1 MSRRRFLAI
10 IMSVFMILSLL
21 PATVFAETS
30 KALDGQLKIQGLAAA
45 GTVLSADLK
54 GIKTEGVTEDSVSY
68 EWFRKTPEDE
78 KKEQQGEKP
87 ELKQLGKE
95 KTYTI
100 VKDDVDSKIV
110 LTITGLEDK
119 GFSGSLTATTATV
132 AETVEAA
139 EQNQAK
145 TEPNIEDMGENE
157 SQDANAAE
165 ETSEE
170 TPEIPEAKGED
181 EAGSES
187 VDGIP
192 AATEDTEA
200 SQPEQYEQDT
210 EEEPSLNEYQEEL
223 YPEEG
228 NESSEAADDVENT
241 EDTENAA
248 DDEQTSG
255 DAGSSSVDGIPAATE
270 DGTYGEVVPEDT
282 EEKSCQAEA
291 EVGDGS
297 SDVLN
302 FGNVVPGQED
312 ELAQYITIK
321 NTGTE
326 TLNFVGISPEHFA
339 VQDITEPLEAGQ
351 SVQVW
356 IAPRVGTQPGTYD
369 DTITYQTEEGA
380 EASFKAQM
388 TITEEAPED
397 TPTPEPTQIPEDTPT
412 PEPTQ
417 IPEDTPMPEP
427 TQIPEDTPTPEPTQI
442 PEDTPT
448 PEPTQIPLESK
459 VSSDMDEADFG
470 SVVEGYTEAPQAK
483 TATLTNEGNADAV
496 LSDVFSDQGEIRY
509 FDISLSSQ
517 QIAANGGTAAFSVRP
532 KNNLTA
538 GTYTESFTITDTTS
552 GQNIVITAS
561 VTVDTAK
568 HSLGISTGTLDF
580 ASAKKGY
587 SGIGGQQVTVTNNGN
602 VTETLIQP
610 TAKYF
615 TVTAASGLT
624 IQPGET
630 AVFTV
635 TPASGLDVNS
645 YQETIKISS
654 EATETAFDAYFQVLK
669 GTVSLTKIQNPSDIS
684 GIANGTA
691 KDAQKLQMPSVVVIE
706 TTGGKAKAKV
716 TWDVQNC
723 SYKVSDTAAQSFTV
737 KGSVTLPDGVD
748 NDNKVELA
756 AYVKVNVE
764 AYAPK
769 KASADDNKIT
779 GIEHNGVYT
788 TQSKIS
794 FTAVG
799 AGMDNSSPK
808 KGDIRYIPLNWTV
821 INTNTWDR
829 APYTACFGLA
839 KSGDY
844 TLKVVFQQQQY
855 NGESWKNTDA
865 QDTKQVAFS
874 ITKAKVTAPG
884 TNVTPTAN
892 QKKSVRTNDA
902 TVILPFVIVLLIAV
916 GAICGIIYYKKKKK

>member
-139 EQNQAK
+139 EQNQTK
-145 TEPNIEDMGENE
+145 TELNTEDMGENE
-157 SQDANAAE
+157 SQDANASE

-170 TPEIPEAKGED
+170 TLEIPEAKEED

-192 AATEDTEA
+192 AATEDTET
-200 SQPEQYEQDT
+200 SQPEQYEQNT

-223 YPEEG
+223 YPEES
-228 NESSEAADDVENT
+228 NESSEDVENT
-241 EDTENAA
+241 ENAA
-248 DDEQTSG
+248 DNEQTSG
-255 DAGSSSVDGIPAATE
+255 DAGSSSVEGIPAATE
-270 DGTYGEVVPEDT
+270 DGTYGEGDSIPEDT
-282 EEKSCQAEA
+282 DEKAYQAEA

-312 ELAQYITIK
+312 DLAQYITIK

-356 IAPRVGTQPGTYD
+356 IAPRVGTQPGTYE

-380 EASFKAQM
+380 EASFQAQM

-397 TPTPEPTQIPEDTPT
+397 TLTPEPTQIPEDTPT

-417 IPEDTPMPEP
+417 V
-427 TQIPEDTPTPEPTQI
+427 PEDTPTPEPTQV

-448 PEPTQIPLESK
+448 PEPTQVPLESK
-459 VSSDMDEADFG
+459 VRSDMVEADFG

-509 FDISLSSQ
+509 FDVSLSSQ
-517 QIAANGGTAAFSVRP
+517 QISANGGTAAFSV
-532 KNNLTA
+532 
-538 GTYTESFTITDTTS
+538 
-552 GQNIVITAS
+552 Q
-561 VTVDTAK
+561 
-568 HSLGISTGTLDF
+568 
-580 ASAKKGY
+580 
-587 SGIGGQQVTVTNNGN
+587 IG
-602 VTETLIQP
+602 
-610 TAKYF
+610 
-615 TVTAASGLT
+615 
-624 IQPGET
+624 
-630 AVFTV
+630 
-635 TPASGLDVNS
+635 
-645 YQETIKISS
+645 
-654 EATETAFDAYFQVLK
+654 
-669 GTVSLTKIQNPSDIS
+669 
-684 GIANGTA
+684 
-691 KDAQKLQMPSVVVIE
+691 
-706 TTGGKAKAKV
+706 
-716 TWDVQNC
+716 
-723 SYKVSDTAAQSFTV
+723 
-737 KGSVTLPDGVD
+737 
-748 NDNKVELA
+748 
-756 AYVKVNVE
+756 
-764 AYAPK
+764 
-769 KASADDNKIT
+769 
-779 GIEHNGVYT
+779 
-788 TQSKIS
+788 
-794 FTAVG
+794 
-799 AGMDNSSPK
+799 
-808 KGDIRYIPLNWTV
+808 
-821 INTNTWDR
+821 R
-829 APYTACFGLA
+829 AH
-839 KSGDY
+839 
-844 TLKVVFQQQQY
+844 V
-855 NGESWKNTDA
+855 
-865 QDTKQVAFS
+865 
-874 ITKAKVTAPG
+874 
-884 TNVTPTAN
+884 
-892 QKKSVRTNDA
+892 
-902 TVILPFVIVLLIAV
+902 
-916 GAICGIIYYKKKKK
+916 

>member
-139 EQNQAK
+139 EQNQTK
-145 TEPNIEDMGENE
+145 TELNTEDMGENE
-157 SQDANAAE
+157 SQDANASE

-170 TPEIPEAKGED
+170 TLEIPEAKEED

-192 AATEDTEA
+192 AATEDTET
-200 SQPEQYEQDT
+200 SQPEQYEQNT

-223 YPEEG
+223 YPEES
-228 NESSEAADDVENT
+228 NESSEDV
-241 EDTENAA
+241 ENAA
-248 DDEQTSG
+248 DNEQTSG
-255 DAGSSSVDGIPAATE
+255 DAGSSSVEGIPAATE
-270 DGTYGEVVPEDT
+270 DGTYGEGDSIPEDT
-282 EEKSCQAEA
+282 DEKAYQAEA

-356 IAPRVGTQPGTYD
+356 IAPRVGTQSGTYD

-380 EASFKAQM
+380 EASFQAQM
-388 TITEEAPED
+388 TITEEGAENTPTQAPENTPTPEPTQIPEDTPTPEPTQVPED

-417 IPEDTPMPEP
+417 V
-427 TQIPEDTPTPEPTQI
+427 
-442 PEDTPT
+442 
-448 PEPTQIPLESK
+448 PLESK
-459 VSSDMDEADFG
+459 VRSDMAEADFG

-509 FDISLSSQ
+509 FDVSLSSQ
-517 QIAANGGTAAFSVRP
+517 QISANGGIAAFSVRP
-532 KNNLTA
+532 KNNLSA
-538 GTYTESFTITDTTS
+538 GTYTESFKKTKTTTR
-552 GQNIVITAS
+552 QKN
-561 VTVDTAK
+561 
-568 HSLGISTGTLDF
+568 F
-580 ASAKKGY
+580 
-587 SGIGGQQVTVTNNGN
+587 
-602 VTETLIQP
+602 
-610 TAKYF
+610 
-615 TVTAASGLT
+615 LT
-624 IQPGET
+624 
-630 AVFTV
+630 
-635 TPASGLDVNS
+635 
-645 YQETIKISS
+645 
-654 EATETAFDAYFQVLK
+654 
-669 GTVSLTKIQNPSDIS
+669 
-684 GIANGTA
+684 
-691 KDAQKLQMPSVVVIE
+691 PSVPGV
-706 TTGGKAKAKV
+706 KANH
-716 TWDVQNC
+716 TR
-723 SYKVSDTAAQSFTV
+723 
-737 KGSVTLPDGVD
+737 
-748 NDNKVELA
+748 
-756 AYVKVNVE
+756 
-764 AYAPK
+764 
-769 KASADDNKIT
+769 
-779 GIEHNGVYT
+779 GI
-788 TQSKIS
+788 
-794 FTAVG
+794 
-799 AGMDNSSPK
+799 
-808 KGDIRYIPLNWTV
+808 
-821 INTNTWDR
+821 
-829 APYTACFGLA
+829 
-839 KSGDY
+839 
-844 TLKVVFQQQQY
+844 
-855 NGESWKNTDA
+855 
-865 QDTKQVAFS
+865 
-874 ITKAKVTAPG
+874 
-884 TNVTPTAN
+884 
-892 QKKSVRTNDA
+892 
-902 TVILPFVIVLLIAV
+902 
-916 GAICGIIYYKKKKK
+916 

>member
-30 KALDGQLKIQGLAAA
+30 KTLDGQLKIQGLAAA

-110 LTITGLEDK
+110 LTITALEDK

-139 EQNQAK
+139 EQNQTK
-145 TEPNIEDMGENE
+145 TELNTEDMGENG
-157 SQDANAAE
+157 SQDANASE

-170 TPEIPEAKGED
+170 TLEIPEAKEED

-192 AATEDTEA
+192 AATEDTET
-200 SQPEQYEQDT
+200 SQPEQYEQNT
-210 EEEPSLNEYQEEL
+210 EEEPSLNEYHEEL

-228 NESSEAADDVENT
+228 NESSEEAEDVENT

-248 DDEQTSG
+248 DHEQTSG
-255 DAGSSSVDGIPAATE
+255 DAGSSSVEGIPAATE
-270 DGTYGEVVPEDT
+270 DGTYGEGDTIPEDT
-282 EEKSCQAEA
+282 DEKAYQAEA

-417 IPEDTPMPEP
+417 APENTP
-427 TQIPEDTPTPEPTQI
+427 TQV
-442 PEDTPT
+442 
-448 PEPTQIPLESK
+448 PLESK
-459 VSSDMDEADFG
+459 VRSDMAEADFG

-509 FDISLSSQ
+509 FDVSLSSQ
-517 QIAANGGTAAFSVRP
+517 QISANGGTAAFSVRP
-532 KNNLTA
+532 KNNLSA

-552 GQNIVITAS
+552 GQNIVLTAS

-568 HSLGISTGTLDF
+568 HSLGISTDTLDF

-615 TVTAASGLT
+615 TVTASSALT
-624 IQPGET
+624 IQPGKT

-635 TPASGLDVNS
+635 TPTSGLDVNS

-669 GTVSLTKIQNPSDIS
+669 GTVSLTKIQNPLDIS

-691 KDAQKLQMPSVVVIE
+691 KDAQKLQLPSVVVIE

-716 TWDVQNC
+716 AWDVQNC

-737 KGSVTLPDGVD
+737 KGAVTLPDGVD

-764 AYAPK
+764 AYTPK

-821 INTNTWDR
+821 INTNTWDE

-874 ITKAKVTAPG
+874 IAKAKVTAPG

>member
-30 KALDGQLKIQGLAAA
+30 KTLDGQLKIQGLAAA

-110 LTITGLEDK
+110 LTITALEDK

-139 EQNQAK
+139 EQNQTK
-145 TEPNIEDMGENE
+145 TELNTEDMGENG
-157 SQDANAAE
+157 SQDANASE

-170 TPEIPEAKGED
+170 TLEIPEAKEED

-192 AATEDTEA
+192 AATEDTET
-200 SQPEQYEQDT
+200 SQPEQYEQNT
-210 EEEPSLNEYQEEL
+210 EEEPSLNEYHEEL

-228 NESSEAADDVENT
+228 NESSEEAEDVENT
-241 EDTENAA
+241 ENAA
-248 DDEQTSG
+248 DNEQTSG
-255 DAGSSSVDGIPAATE
+255 DAGSSSVEGIPAATE
-270 DGTYGEVVPEDT
+270 DGTYGEGDTIPEDT
-282 EEKSCQAEA
+282 DEKAYQAEA

-417 IPEDTPMPEP
+417 APENTP
-427 TQIPEDTPTPEPTQI
+427 TQV
-442 PEDTPT
+442 
-448 PEPTQIPLESK
+448 PLESK
-459 VSSDMDEADFG
+459 VRSDMAEADFG

-509 FDISLSSQ
+509 FDVSLSSQ
-517 QIAANGGTAAFSVRP
+517 QISANGGTAAFSVRP
-532 KNNLTA
+532 KNNLSA

-552 GQNIVITAS
+552 GQNIVLTAS

-568 HSLGISTGTLDF
+568 HSLGISTDTLDF

-615 TVTAASGLT
+615 TVTASSALT
-624 IQPGET
+624 IQPGKT

-635 TPASGLDVNS
+635 TPTSGLDVNS

-669 GTVSLTKIQNPSDIS
+669 GTVSLTKIQNPLDIS

-691 KDAQKLQMPSVVVIE
+691 KDAQKLQLPSVVVIE

-716 TWDVQNC
+716 AWDVQNC

-737 KGSVTLPDGVD
+737 KGAVTLPDGVD

-764 AYAPK
+764 AYTPK

-821 INTNTWDR
+821 INTNTWDE

-874 ITKAKVTAPG
+874 IAKAKVTAPG